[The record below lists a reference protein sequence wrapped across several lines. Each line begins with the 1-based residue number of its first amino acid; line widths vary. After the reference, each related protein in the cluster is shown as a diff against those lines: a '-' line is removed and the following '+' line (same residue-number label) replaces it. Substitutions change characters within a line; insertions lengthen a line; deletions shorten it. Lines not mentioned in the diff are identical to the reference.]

1 MFTWICPQCGR
12 EVPPSYN
19 DCPDCAAKGKAEPP
33 PAQPSAP
40 LPGQPPAPA
49 PPQQYQQAPP
59 QYPPPQYQQPPQYQP
74 PPQYQQPIQYQPP
87 PQYAEPAPGRST
99 LPTWLMSVLFAL
111 AFGGVVAG
119 AYYAVEYMKKEP
131 SQPAQSGATIV
142 LASAS
147 RF

>member
-19 DCPDCAAKGKAEPP
+19 DCPDCAAKGKAAPP

-40 LPGQPPAPA
+40 APA
-49 PPQQYQQAPP
+49 PPPAPPPQQQYQQAPP
-59 QYPPPQYQQPPQYQP
+59 AYPPPQFQQPIQYQQPPQYAP
-74 PPQYQQPIQYQPP
+74 PP
-87 PQYAEPAPGRST
+87 PGRT
-99 LPTWLMSVLFAL
+99 ALPTWLMSVLFAL

-131 SQPAQSGATIV
+131 SAAAT
-142 LASAS
+142 S
-147 RF
+147 